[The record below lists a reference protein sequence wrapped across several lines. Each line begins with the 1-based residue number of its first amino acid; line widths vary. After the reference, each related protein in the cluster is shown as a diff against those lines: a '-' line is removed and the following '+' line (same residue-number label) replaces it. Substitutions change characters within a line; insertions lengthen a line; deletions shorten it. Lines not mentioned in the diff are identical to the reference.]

1 MALEKIQNKKISKL
15 DIVVDTLA
23 GKVVDIIDGVK
34 KGIDFTKKSVIG
46 NSLQESFEKY
56 SPDSFLT
63 EDEREE
69 FRLMFEEEEAV
80 ELEEIKQSVL
90 SELKNAR
97 WQRELKDLK
106 RFMGCSPTLIKKK
119 MVYDP
124 ESLKVYRNVIQRQR
138 SSRNYYW
145 DIAKTM
151 GDNNEFIGFFNE
163 KIYGTYGYYMLIIE
177 AALQYGEIDTEYF
190 AKVLFENYPNFD
202 IGMYMNALQE
212 LRNIKIS
219 TLIAY
224 ADLGSYAFC
233 FE

>member
-1 MALEKIQNKKISKL
+1 MALDKIQNKKISRL
-15 DIVVDTLA
+15 DIVVDALA

-34 KGIDFTKKSVIG
+34 KGIKGAKVSLIG

-56 SPDSFLT
+56 FPNSLLL
-63 EDEREE
+63 DEE
-69 FRLMFEEEEAV
+69 LMLRFEEA
-80 ELEEIKQSVL
+80 ELEEIQQSVL
-90 SELKNAR
+90 DKLSKSGWE
-97 WQRELKDLK
+97 RELKDLK
-106 RFMGCSPTLIKKK
+106 RIMGCSSTLIKEK

-124 ESLKVYRNVIQRQR
+124 ESLKLYRNIIQQQR
-138 SSRNYYW
+138 SSRYYYW
-145 DIAKTM
+145 DKAKTM

-190 AKVLFENYPNFD
+190 ARVLFENYPNFE
-202 IGMYMNALQE
+202 IGMYMNALLE

-224 ADLGSYAFC
+224 ADL
-233 FE
+233 